1 MSDERKDV
9 RPVEPADPPDRIDHW
24 GRDGSGLPAIYRA
37 AYERWFRVSWEGLE
51 HLPREGGALL
61 VANHAGV
68 MPVDGAIVQYGIERE
83 IGRSVSTL
91 AHSGFWWVPFTG
103 PLLSR
108 TGAVNGH
115 PSNAQRLLAE
125 ERRLV
130 LVFPEGAKGPGK
142 PRSERDRLQRFG
154 RGGFVETALRAG
166 VPIVPIVLA
175 GTEDV
180 TPTLASFEIFG
191 QQVPLSWNTLLLG
204 PLGAVAYLPAKIS
217 VRVLEPFH
225 FDDEPPGAESYSR
238 SLLMD
243 RSEAIRSRMQ
253 RALDAMLRK
262 RRSVW
267 SG

>member
-1 MSDERKDV
+1 MSDRPKDT
-9 RPVEPADPPDRIDHW
+9 DRVDAW
-24 GRDGSGLPAIYRA
+24 GRDGSGVPAIYRA
-37 AYERWFRVSWEGLE
+37 AYDNWFHVSWEGIE
-51 HLPREGGALL
+51 NLPREGGALL

-68 MPVDGAIVQYGIERE
+68 MPVDGAIVQHGVERE
-83 IGRSVSTL
+83 IGRPVYSL
-91 AHSGFWWVPFTG
+91 AHSGFWWVPFMG

-108 TGAVNGH
+108 SGAVNAH
-115 PSNAQRLLAE
+115 PSNANRLLADE
-125 ERRLV
+125 GQLV

-180 TPTLASFEIFG
+180 TPTIASFEILG

-204 PLGAVAYLPAKIS
+204 PLGAIAYLPAKIS
-217 VRVLEPFH
+217 VRVLEPVRF
-225 FDDEPPGAESYSR
+225 DEPAGEPSYPR

-243 RSEAIRSRMQ
+243 RSEAIRGRMQ
-253 RALDAMLRK
+253 RTLDAMLRK
-262 RRSVW
+262 RESIWR
-267 SG
+267 G